1 MDTLTLTIDGQPVE
15 CSPGMTVLEAAD
27 AAGIY
32 IPRMCHH
39 PDLTP
44 VSDLTWA
51 NAVYQ
56 VENKITGE
64 NPGVNAGDEAHC
76 NLCLVEIEGKTQP
89 VNSCITPVEDGLIV
103 HINTSEV
110 SRQRKKA
117 LSKLLSDH
125 PHACL
130 TCAQKEGCSRT
141 DCSSNVPVDE
151 RCCVLLGHCELEKVS
166 DFIGISGDTPRY
178 VPRHLGHTTDDPLF
192 DRDYNLCIGC
202 LRCVRICQKIQG
214 IDVIGAVWKDD
225 RAWVG
230 TIDGAG
236 LIDSQCRFCSACVE
250 ICPTGALLDKD
261 GAQPVRCD
269 SPLPCTANCP
279 AGIDIPGYVGA
290 IAAGRYQEAL
300 DIIKN
305 RVPFPGI
312 LGYTCFHPCEDA
324 CRRTDVDKPVA
335 ICDLKRFV
343 ADTVVDEHSQSIDK
357 RPNTGKKVA
366 IIGSGPAGCTAAYY
380 LCTLGHDVGLFD
392 RENKPGGMLRHG
404 IPDYRLPPEVLD
416 REIESLKSM
425 GISFHMGHRFDSED
439 WLENLKS
446 AGYDA
451 VLIATGASASKALLI
466 ENADLD
472 GIYPGLEFL
481 KSAKLSGKPHL
492 DGRAVVIGGGN
503 VAIDAAMTAVRLG
516 AGSVS
521 LVCLESRDKMPAH
534 DWEITQAE
542 DEGVE
547 VLQSWGPKRFS
558 AGNGQVSGVEFMKCT
573 SVFDKQGQFAPQYNE
588 NEIKKIPADSVII
601 AIGQQVEPEL
611 LQCVTKTSEKTD
623 NSSVTDKSSEFVTE
637 GIFTAGDVSRG
648 PSSVVDAIA
657 DGRRVADAIDKYL
670 GGHGIDNDVHATS
683 AGQLSPEAD
692 ISSDMFRQPRQ
703 SGRLADPD
711 KRKSGF
717 GLINQTL
724 TELEAKTEAQRC
736 LRCYLRQRITPVFL
750 PPERWQPLNSEAVNS
765 VPNTEGVIQYLNDEK
780 KVIGIAGTPDMRQSL
795 KERLENP
802 GNTIWFIC
810 EEDPMFTKRES
821 ELIQSY
827 LQEHGQLPGGGGGD
841 DDLDD
846 LF

>member
-15 CSPGMTVLEAAD
+15 CSPGMTVLAAAD
-27 AAGIY
+27 AAGVY

-39 PDLTP
+39 PDLAP
-44 VSDLTWA
+44 ANELTWA
-51 NAVYQ
+51 KAVYQ

-64 NPGVNAGDEAHC
+64 KPEVNAGEEAHC
-76 NLCLVEIEGKTQP
+76 NLCLVEVEGQSQP

-103 HINTSEV
+103 HINTEEV
-110 SRQRKKA
+110 SRRRKQA
-117 LSKLLSDH
+117 LSRILSDH

-130 TCAQKEGCSRT
+130 TCAQKKGCSRT

-178 VPRHLGHTTDDPLF
+178 VPRNRGQTTNDPLF

-202 LRCVRICQKIQG
+202 LRCVRVCQKVQG
-214 IDVIGAVWKDD
+214 IDVIGAVWKEN
-225 RAWVG
+225 RAWIG
-230 TIDGAG
+230 TLAGAG

-250 ICPTGALLDKD
+250 ICPTGALLDKE

-269 SPLPCTANCP
+269 TPLPCTANCP
-279 AGIDIPGYVGA
+279 AGIDIPAYVGA
-290 IAAGRYQEAL
+290 IAAGHYQEAL

-305 RVPFPGI
+305 RVPFPSI

-324 CRRTDVDKPVA
+324 CRRTDVDDPVA

-343 ADTVVDEHSQSIDK
+343 ADTVVDEHSRSIEK
-357 RPNTGKKVA
+357 RPDTGKKVA

-380 LCTLGHDVGLFD
+380 LCTAGHNVGLFD
-392 RENKPGGMLRHG
+392 RESKPGGMLRHG

-439 WLENLKS
+439 WLEDLKS
-446 AGYDA
+446 DGYDA
-451 VLIATGASASKALLI
+451 VLIATGASASKALPI
-466 ENADLD
+466 ENSDLD

-547 VLQSWGPKRFS
+547 ILPSWGPKRFS

-573 SVFDKQGQFAPQYNE
+573 SVFDEQGRFAPQYDE
-588 NEIKKIPADSVII
+588 NEIKNVPADSVII

-611 LQCVTKTSEKTD
+611 LQCVKKTSEKT
-623 NSSVTDKSSEFVTE
+623 NKSPMLIE
-637 GIFTAGDVSRG
+637 GVFAAGDVSRG

-670 GGHGIDNDVHATS
+670 GGNGIDDDVHPTL
-683 AGQLSPEAD
+683 AGKQFPEAD
-692 ISSDMFRQPRQ
+692 ISGDLFQQPRQ

-711 KRKSGF
+711 TRKSGF
-717 GLINQTL
+717 GLINQTF
-724 TELEAKTEAQRC
+724 TEQEAKTEAQRC

-750 PPERWQPLNSEAVNS
+750 PPERWQPLNSEAVDS
-765 VPNTEGVIQYLNDEK
+765 VPNTEGVIQFLNEEK

-802 GNTIWFIC
+802 GNTVWFIW
-810 EEDPMFTKRES
+810 EEDPMYTKRES

-827 LQEHGQLPGGGGGD
+827 LQEHGQLPGSGGGD